1 MAGTCRAC
9 QGRNAGE
16 LLGECVSRQV
26 AIIRRHLP
34 NAEIYIWSDMF
45 DPNHNA
51 HDNYY
56 LVEGDFA
63 GSWRHVPKDLVMVA
77 WGGAPREK
85 SLCFFAEQ
93 GFRTLGA
100 CFYDARD
107 LNQVKAWLPIAQKT
121 PGMRGLMYTTWQQN
135 YSLLPAFGDL
145 LMEPPA
151 MTPLALG
158 DTASNTE
165 RASRR

>member
-1 MAGTCRAC
+1 
-9 QGRNAGE
+9 
-16 LLGECVSRQV
+16 
-26 AIIRRHLP
+26 LP

-51 HDNYY
+51 HGNYF
-56 LVEGDFA
+56 LVEGDFT
-63 GSWRHVPKDLVMVA
+63 GSWRHVPKDLVMVP
-77 WGGAPREK
+77 WGGQPCEK
-85 SLCFFAEQ
+85 SLRFFAEQ

-107 LNQVKAWLPIAQKT
+107 LNQVKAWLPIAQQT
-121 PGMRGLMYTTWQQN
+121 PGMRGLMYTTWRQN

-158 DTASNTE
+158 DTASNLE
-165 RASRR
+165 RASRP